1 MADSIIR
8 DGAPDAVTPPG
19 SESSTAINARIA
31 EIDTVLQSGASS
43 VTVDGTTT
51 AYDHKALR
59 AERQRLETQLRAGTK
74 RRRPYMMKPKLG

>member
-1 MADSIIR
+1 MTNEEIA
-8 DGAPDAVTPPG
+8 
-19 SESSTAINARIA
+19 AINARIA

-74 RRRPYMMKPKLG
+74 RRRPYFMRPRMDK

>member
-1 MADSIIR
+1 M
-8 DGAPDAVTPPG
+8 TP
-19 SESSTAINARIA
+19 EEITAIETRIA
-31 EIDTVLQSGASS
+31 EIDAVLQSGAAS

-51 AYDHKALR
+51 SYDHKALR